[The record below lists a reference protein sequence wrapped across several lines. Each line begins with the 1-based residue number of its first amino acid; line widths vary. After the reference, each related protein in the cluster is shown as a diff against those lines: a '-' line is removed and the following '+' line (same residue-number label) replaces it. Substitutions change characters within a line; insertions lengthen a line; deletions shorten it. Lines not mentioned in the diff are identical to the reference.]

1 MAAGAVVFRRADAVD
16 AVKYLTH
23 GGCAGFGEILT
34 ADHVTRASM
43 FKYVVFTRITQPV
56 ADHGQG
62 IFFWCGRGLQRPAVI
77 SQRFYLQSA
86 AVQQLLQAAL
96 DVVIAVQAVALLA
109 ARQAGVNREGKSAVC
124 GILIERFIERSRAIL
139 TCAAKA
145 ENERPASG
153 SRLRRMALTKG
164 VVLRKRVTAS
174 YLPHHHF
181 CCVQL

>member
-1 MAAGAVVFRRADAVD
+1 MAAGAVVFRRADARD

-124 GILIERFIERSRAIL
+124 GILIERFIERSRCDINLCSKSGKRETGQRQQAQANGVNQR
-139 TCAAKA
+139 CCFAKNA
-145 ENERPASG
+145 
-153 SRLRRMALTKG
+153 
-164 VVLRKRVTAS
+164 
-174 YLPHHHF
+174 
-181 CCVQL
+181 

>member
-1 MAAGAVVFRRADAVD
+1 
-16 AVKYLTH
+16 
-23 GGCAGFGEILT
+23 
-34 ADHVTRASM
+34 M

-62 IFFWCGRGLQRPAVI
+62 IFFWCGRGLQRPAII

-124 GILIERFIERSRAIL
+124 GILIERFIERSRCDINL
-139 TCAAKA
+139 CSKA
-145 ENERPASG
+145 ENETSKRQ
-153 SRLRRMALTKG
+153 RLRRMALTKG